1 MLIKIEL
8 LLLMV
13 YFNAGRTQ
21 SPTNCTIKP
30 AVDSMPMPMVPAMPM
45 IYYYPVYP
53 YYPYPMPH
61 HHFLILFYI
70 ILSLTA
76 LSDCRKAKTKPKEP
90 KPDLDFLDL
99 VKLDEETNS
108 TPEIPDVI
116 FPDLNDGLIPLL
128 KDLKLKSSAGEYEPN
143 SNVVYL
149 LQELKDLELQIHPE
163 KKRAKELGGIIDD
176 LIKIQQL
183 V

>member
-53 YYPYPMPH
+53 YYPYP
-61 HHFLILFYI
+61 ICR
-70 ILSLTA
+70 
-76 LSDCRKAKTKPKEP
+76 SDRDTYLDDAKDNE
-90 KPDLDFLDL
+90 L
-99 VKLDEETNS
+99 
-108 TPEIPDVI
+108 
-116 FPDLNDGLIPLL
+116 
-128 KDLKLKSSAGEYEPN
+128 EYEEFAFKNIKTVNNKDQLLVGVAHDPFRYSVPEADYLKGCHRGEPLCALEN
-143 SNVVYL
+143 YSSQHQFVNGCAARLCECDRQFAMCVRRYPCPRRRALCRSSPLRL
-149 LQELKDLELQIHPE
+149 LQNLLMF
-163 KKRAKELGGIIDD
+163 R
-176 LIKIQQL
+176 
-183 V
+183 